1 MADTQTSGAN
11 PDWLKTTT
19 RNRRNYFENK
29 NIDFTKNKVLC
40 NDGTYAYDIS
50 SPNAT
55 FDYSKTCLNHGGKA
69 ENKQTQNEGKPNL
82 STPTKSIGS
91 ETQNTD
97 SKNEKT
103 SGAYN
108 KNLIIALVL
117 VVGYFAYK
125 KFNK

>member
-1 MADTQTSGAN
+1 MADTQTSGTK

-82 STPTKSIGS
+82 SMPTQSIGS
-91 ETQNTD
+91 ETPTTNIVNETFLQKH
-97 SKNEKT
+97 KNYVIF
-103 SGAYN
+103 A
-108 KNLIIALVL
+108 IFLVA
-117 VVGYFAYK
+117 GYFAYK
-125 KFNK
+125 KN

>member
-1 MADTQTSGAN
+1 MADTQTSGAK

-82 STPTKSIGS
+82 SMPTQSIGS
-91 ETQNTD
+91 ETPTTKIVNETFLQKH
-97 SKNEKT
+97 KNYVIF
-103 SGAYN
+103 A
-108 KNLIIALVL
+108 IFLVA
-117 VVGYFAYK
+117 GYFAYK
-125 KFNK
+125 KN